1 MIADSLH
8 EKSLRVRQS
17 KDLFSKSVKFGF
29 TQIPCLRCDAL
40 NGSAARDEPV
50 RLLAPI
56 SLFIVGGA
64 VSKALDFVHEFNRLN
79 DIKMDRKRPPT
90 FSVDGLGDDMV
101 FQTLW
106 RK

>member
-1 MIADSLH
+1 VIADNFH
-8 EKSLRVRQS
+8 GQSLRIRQS
-17 KDLFSKSVKFGF
+17 EDLFGKSVKFGF
-29 TQIPCLRCDAL
+29 TQSPCLRCDAL
-40 NGSAARDEPV
+40 NGSAASDEPV

-56 SLFIVGGA
+56 SPFIVGGA

-90 FSVDGLGDDMV
+90 FSVDDLGDDMG